1 MKNKFTKKEFT
12 EIENLVEC
20 ALSASSK
27 DNARKYIN
35 KLRFLASKID
45 FGYNKNVY
53 LEMVNC
59 VDNASGR
66 YHNELESNAMQ
77 MVNKV
82 AIFCV
87 DIE

>member
-1 MKNKFTKKEFT
+1 MNNKFTKEEFA

-45 FGYNKNVY
+45 FGYNRNVY
-53 LEMVNC
+53 LEMVNY
-59 VDNASGR
+59 VDNATGR
-66 YHNELESNAMQ
+66 YHNELA
-77 MVNKV
+77 
-82 AIFCV
+82 F
-87 DIE
+87 